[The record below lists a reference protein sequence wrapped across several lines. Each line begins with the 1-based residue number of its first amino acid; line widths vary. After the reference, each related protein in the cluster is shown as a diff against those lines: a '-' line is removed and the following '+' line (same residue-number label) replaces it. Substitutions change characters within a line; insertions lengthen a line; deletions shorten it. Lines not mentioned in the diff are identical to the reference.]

1 MKKIIFIITL
11 TALLFSGVIF
21 WILKTEEPVNLAN
34 IPQFGVIFILILFA
48 LILAFS
54 RLKSLKQGL
63 PAEDEFSKKLLNI
76 AAGRAYYFSLY
87 LWLGLMYLDSDG
99 KYETE
104 SLFGIGIV
112 GMAVLLGIHWVILKY
127 TGIKDE

>member
-1 MKKIIFIITL
+1 MKKVIFIIAL
-11 TALLFSGVIF
+11 TALLLSGVIF

-34 IPQFGVIFILILFA
+34 MPQFGVIFILILFA